1 MDASLIDF
9 VTGNLQLHP
18 SSKNIEDFV
27 LGEVLHH
34 GSVQITPFRHREY
47 IKKFKKNYLLSIE
60 HAYMHDVGL
69 VDPEKN
75 LKKTKFNIENPAFVN
90 QGYLFNVGFGLSV
103 HDISFNAIA
112 NLSYKNLQYGVPVF
126 EGDVLFAKSQVLGI
140 EVKKDGASNGSVQ
153 VKTTVTNQ
161 RDEIVLEYVRQV
173 LVRARKGNTID
184 AQTSLESQ
192 PEKIDLNRVNL
203 PLEFNN
209 LNNDFSFPVEAK
221 AGGKI
226 DAIPGNIVRC
236 KTFEEF
242 EQGAVYEGNF
252 SKSISLVDFSWL
264 QIATLNDAS
273 IHHTPSSNFIGY
285 GGAVKSTVEGEISYH
300 IPYAYFL
307 GMNSGSH
314 DAPTYPSDIIQ
325 SMFNSQNED
334 DEKII
339 GSFQVKEKSQISGRK
354 DCGILTVELR
364 GDKIVTE
371 AGLKAYEKTGF
382 KGITEI
388 KDNKIRVLTMEILL
402 AIPTEEAFK

>member
-27 LGEVLHH
+27 PGEILHH

-60 HAYMHDVGL
+60 HADMRSVGL
-69 VDPEKN
+69 IDPDKN
-75 LKKTKFNIENPAFVN
+75 LKRTAFNIENPAFVN

-112 NLSYKNLQYGVPVF
+112 NLSYKNLQYGSPVF

-161 RDEIVLEYVRQV
+161 RDEMVLEYVRQV
-173 LVRARKGNTID
+173 LVRTRKGNTVD
-184 AQTSLESQ
+184 AQTNLEPQ
-192 PEKIDLNRVNL
+192 PEKIDLNQISL
-203 PLEFNN
+203 PLKFNN
-209 LNNDFSFPVEAK
+209 LNNDFSFPREAK
-221 AGGKI
+221 AGGNI
-226 DAIPGNIVRC
+226 GAIPGNVVHC
-236 KTFEEF
+236 KAFEEF
-242 EQGAVYEGNF
+242 EEGAIYEGNF

-285 GGAVKSTVEGEISYH
+285 GGAVKSTVEGEISHH

-339 GSFQVKEKSQISGRK
+339 GSFQVKEKSQINGRK
-354 DCGILTVELR
+354 DCGILTIELR

-371 AGLKAYEKTGF
+371 AGLKAYEKAGF
-382 KGITEI
+382 KGVTKI

-402 AIPTEEAFK
+402 AIPTEESFK